1 MGFEQDAYEV
11 NETANS
17 VTVCVNLT
25 VLKERSVMVKLFTV
39 GITAQG
45 WV

>member
-11 NETANS
+11 NETENF

-25 VLKERSVMVKLFTV
+25 APIERSVVIALFTV

-45 WV
+45 

>member
-11 NETANS
+11 NETDNF

-25 VLKERSVMVKLFTV
+25 APIERSVVVSLLTV
-39 GITAQG
+39 GNTAQG
-45 WV
+45 